1 MRVEVTGSAG
11 SVTVPALGAQRYDL
25 NGLQLAAHFDAAAD
39 EAAVDQLAIDLGGPS
54 LDVNARFSGLTRA
67 GTLAADAKL
76 TALPVDALARYWP
89 AGAAASARSWLTSN
103 LSRGKVSSADA
114 HLVGAFAR
122 PLLAA
127 STAPVSP
134 PGTGQ
139 PTAAA
144 FALTKLTGSVAFD
157 GLTVRY
163 LETMPPVTGV
173 VGNGTFTADRWDLR
187 VTTGA
192 LQQLRVGPATVTIS
206 KITSKEPTR
215 IAITASVDGPL
226 ADALE
231 VINAKPLEFPKE
243 MGIVPS
249 TVGGD
254 MAAQVGFDFPLGG
267 EIGLDNLG
275 LDVAA
280 RLARVDLPHV
290 IDGVVGGWGRPQD
303 LG

>member
-1 MRVEVTGSAG
+1 M
-11 SVTVPALGAQRYDL
+11 
-25 NGLQLAAHFDAAAD
+25 
-39 EAAVDQLAIDLGGPS
+39 
-54 LDVNARFSGLTRA
+54 
-67 GTLAADAKL
+67 
-76 TALPVDALARYWP
+76 
-89 AGAAASARSWLTSN
+89 
-103 LSRGKVSSADA
+103 
-114 HLVGAFAR
+114 
-122 PLLAA
+122 
-127 STAPVSP
+127 
-134 PGTGQ
+134 
-139 PTAAA
+139 
-144 FALTKLTGSVAFD
+144 AFD

-187 VTTGA
+187 VTAGV
-192 LQQLRVGPATVTIS
+192 LRQLRVGPATVAIS

-215 IAITASVDGPL
+215 IAIAASVDGPL

-231 VINAKPLEFPKE
+231 VIDAKPLEFPKE

-275 LDVAA
+275 LEVTA
-280 RLARVDLPHV
+280 RLGRVDAPPR
-290 IDGVVGGWGRPQD
+290 DRGVVGGRGRSQD